1 MPLPRLGAALT
12 LGDMPVLRDWIF
24 ATDRTVEIQDFVSPE
39 AMSTDPAPRIAAWDR
54 ALDGHKGA
62 RVLHGPFYGLD
73 LSTADDEI
81 RAVVQR
87 RLTRGVEVAAALRC
101 SLMVVH
107 SPFTLWHRLN
117 YLNYALFREAL
128 MGFSAM
134 TLKPVLARAADA
146 GVTLAL
152 ENIEDCDPADRVD
165 LVKRINHPSLRVS
178 LDTGHA
184 MLTHCRMAAPPVQDH
199 LTVAGDLLAHVHLQD
214 IDGWADRHWHPG
226 DGIVPFAPLFHALAL
241 RRTPPHLI
249 LEVNDRKGALPATVA
264 RLEAAGL
271 AC

>member
-1 MPLPRLGAALT
+1 MPLPRLGVALT
-12 LGDMPVLRDWIF
+12 IGDLPPLRDWIF
-24 ATDRTVEIQDFVSPE
+24 ETGRAVEIQDFCPPE
-39 AMSTDPAPRIAAWDR
+39 MVTTDQSDRIAAWNR
-54 ALDGHKGA
+54 ALDGHTGP

-73 LSTADDEI
+73 IANPDDEI

-87 RLTRGVEVAAALRC
+87 RLIRGVEIAAALGC
-101 SLMVVH
+101 DLMVVH
-107 SPFTLWHRLN
+107 SPFTLWGRLN
-117 YLNYALFREAL
+117 YLNYTGYRDAL

-134 TLKPVLARAADA
+134 ALRPVLARAADA

-165 LVKRINHPSLRVS
+165 LVRRLNHPNLRVS

-199 LTVAGDLLAHVHLQD
+199 ATVAGDLLAHVHLQD
-214 IDGWADRHWHPG
+214 VDGWGDRHWHPG
-226 DGIVPFAPLFHALAL
+226 EGIVPFAPLFHAFAL
-241 RRTPPHLI
+241 LKTMPRLI
-249 LEVNDRKGALPATVA
+249 LEVNDRKPALPATCK
-264 RLEAAGL
+264 RLEAAGI